1 MSYTKSEFT
10 NLDRMTERVT
20 NSLDTVI
27 KDGEIRAYFQ
37 GLRDAGVGYTE
48 SLRLAYSTFN
58 VSIEQIKK
66 SLYDKKT

>member
-1 MSYTKSEFT
+1 MNYTKTKFT
-10 NLDRMTERVT
+10 NLDRLSERLA

-37 GLRDAGVGYTE
+37 GLRDAGVGYSE
-48 SLRLAYSTFN
+48 SLKLAYGTFN
-58 VSIEQIKK
+58 VSVEQIKK